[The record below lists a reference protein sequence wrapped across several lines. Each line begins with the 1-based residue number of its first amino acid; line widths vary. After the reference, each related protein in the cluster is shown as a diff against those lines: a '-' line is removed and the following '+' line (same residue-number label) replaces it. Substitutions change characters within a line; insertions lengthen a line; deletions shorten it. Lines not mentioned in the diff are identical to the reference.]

1 MWTQG
6 GDLEGHR
13 EAGSRFLPTR
23 WTVVVAAAD
32 PSASESAAALETLCR
47 AYWYPLYAYVR
58 RLGHSPAD
66 AQDLTQAFFA
76 RLLEKRWLAGIDREK
91 GRFRTFLL
99 VALKRF
105 VANEW
110 DRENRQ
116 KRGGHAVHLPLD
128 TELAEEQYRTESVES
143 FPADRIF
150 ERRWALTLIERTM
163 ARLRREAAE
172 AGRAGEFDRLKGVL
186 TVERAN
192 IAYADLARDL
202 AMSEGAVR
210 VAAHRLRRRF
220 REMFREEVADTV
232 AVAEDVEEELRYLLE
247 ALAE

>member
-1 MWTQG
+1 MSTE
-6 GDLEGHR
+6 DARLEGGR
-13 EAGSRFLPTR
+13 EAKRRFLTTR
-23 WTVVVAAAD
+23 WTVVLAAGD
-32 PSASESAAALETLCR
+32 PSAPDSRAALEKLCG

-76 RLLEKRWLAGIDREK
+76 RLLEKRWLAAVDRRK
-91 GRFRTFLL
+91 GRFRTYLL

-105 VANEW
+105 LANEW

-116 KRGGHAVHLPLD
+116 KRGGRVVHLPLD
-128 TELAEEQYRTESVES
+128 TELAEARYRTECAAAV
-143 FPADRIF
+143 PADRIY

-186 TVERAN
+186 TAERAN

-220 REMFREEVADTV
+220 REVFREEVADTV
-232 AVAEDVEEELRYLLE
+232 AVAEDVEEEMRHLLE